1 MCSLLS
7 HVRLFATPWTVARQ
21 ALLSME
27 FSRQEYWSELP
38 FPPPGDLPNPG
49 IKPASAVSP
58 ELAGEFFTS
67 QATGEATLSTFKP
80 PKYLY
85 ANSCRHCSRRW
96 RWAAVNNTA
105 EKLLLSLSISLLH
118 FTCFLSQNHIPA
130 LYVLACTLNSFALLL
145 CHCIHLSVS
154 YLLTGKLCF
163 KVKHKGRLLTPVF
176 GGYSFTQQFYLFHRE
191 LHTPTLFNSFFFQLL
206 ISQKWE
212 ITWIPNIHACSVAS
226 VMSNSLPPYGL

>member
-1 MCSLLS
+1 
-7 HVRLFATPWTVARQ
+7 
-21 ALLSME
+21 ME

-49 IKPASAVSP
+49 IKPASPASP

-67 QATGEATLSTFKP
+67 RATGESTLSTFKP

-85 ANSCRHCSRRW
+85 ANSCRHCSRHW

-105 EKLLLSLSISLLH
+105 EKLLLSLSISPLH
-118 FTCFLSQNHIPA
+118 FTCFLSQTRTPA
-130 LYVLACTLNSFALLL
+130 LYFLACTLNSFALLL

-163 KVKHKGRLLTPVF
+163 KVKYKGRLLAPVL
-176 GGYSFTQQFYLFHRE
+176 GGCSLTQQFYLFHWE